1 MKAEELRK
9 IITGKS
15 KTISL
20 RVNPEL
26 IRLLDEALKRDKDF
40 NSRNEAI
47 EVLILR
53 YLESKGR
60 LK

>member
-1 MKAEELRK
+1 MKAEELRR

-15 KTISL
+15 KTLSL
-20 RVNPEL
+20 RINPEL
-26 IRLLDEALKRDKDF
+26 LRLLDEALKRDKDF
-40 NSRNEAI
+40 SSRNEAI

-53 YLESKGR
+53 YLESKGK